1 MKPPIV
7 DTMDEFADL
16 EAELNGL
23 KRDKN
28 PEFLKSLIVDIE
40 YEGVEPS
47 MFLKEVREHWT
58 PAKRFAFVFL
68 GILLTPLLGFGLL
81 LIYHAFVHG
90 NFFEECD
97 VAWCTVYLADEGVVV
112 SYRMLDKDF
121 DELEYLPIS
130 ANSYIRYSQRDVGDN
145 NGGWIGDFHVITD
158 GQEFQLIPSVGDHKS
173 LQKGRQ
179 VVAQFAKMANISY
192 R

>member
-1 MKPPIV
+1 MGF
-7 DTMDEFADL
+7 TMDEFADL
-16 EAELNGL
+16 EAELNSLQRGT
-23 KRDKN
+23 N
-28 PEFLKSLIVDIE
+28 PESLKSLIVDIE
-40 YEGVEPS
+40 YEGVEPT

-81 LIYHAFVHG
+81 LIYLAFVHG

-97 VAWCTVYLADEGVVV
+97 VASCTVYLAEEGVVA
-112 SYRMLDKDF
+112 SYRMLDTDF

-130 ANSYIRYSQRDVGDN
+130 GNSYIRYSQRDVGDN
-145 NGGWIGDFHVITD
+145 NGGWVGNFHVITD
-158 GQEFQLIPSVGDHKS
+158 GQEFELIPSVNNQKS
-173 LQKGRQ
+173 LQQGRK
-179 VVAQFAKMANISY
+179 VVAQFAKMAKINY